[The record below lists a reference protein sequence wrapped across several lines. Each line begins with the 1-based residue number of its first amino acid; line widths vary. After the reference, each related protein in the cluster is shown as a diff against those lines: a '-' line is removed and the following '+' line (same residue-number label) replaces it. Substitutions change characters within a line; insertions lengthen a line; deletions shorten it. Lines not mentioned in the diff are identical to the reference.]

1 MNAEASSYVV
11 RDMAPARLP
20 PVTAFG
26 PWRWL
31 KQNLLQDATSITL
44 TIGGLGFIALLV
56 PSLWR
61 FLVSDAVWHG
71 GPSACA
77 SAKGACWVFIAQKLP
92 FLTYGAYPE
101 AQRWRVDVVVG
112 SGFALIIW
120 LASPRLPRRNLAAAL
135 FFVVF
140 PVVALILLHGAP
152 ALGLETIDTS
162 LWGGIFVTL
171 LLGLAGIVFALPL
184 GTALALGRRSNLPLI
199 RLTATIFIE
208 TVRGVP
214 FITVLFLANFMLP
227 LFVPAAWEPDRLLRP
242 MIGTALFGAAY
253 MAEVVRG
260 GLQALPRGQIEAARA
275 LGLSSWSALR
285 RVVLP
290 QALTI
295 VIPGIVNSFIGLFKD
310 TTLVSIVGIFDFLG
324 AAEAARAD
332 PKWQGPSIATTGYV
346 FAALFYFCCCYA
358 MSRWSHGLERRLRH
372 GPEA

>member
-1 MNAEASSYVV
+1 MNADVSRFVA
-11 RDMAPARLP
+11 RDMAPARSP
-20 PVTAFG
+20 PVAAAG
-26 PWRWL
+26 LWRWL
-31 KQNLLQDATSITL
+31 RHNLFQNAASTFLTL
-44 TIGGLGFIALLV
+44 TGLGFIALLA
-56 PSLWR
+56 PPLWR

-71 GPSACA
+71 GPSACVAA
-77 SAKGACWVFIAQKLP
+77 SGACWTFIAQKLP
-92 FLTYGAYPE
+92 FLTYGSYPE
-101 AQRWRVDVVVG
+101 AQRWRVDVVVLA
-112 SGFALIIW
+112 GFALIVW
-120 LASPRLPRRNLAAAL
+120 LLSPRLAHRNLAAGL
-135 FFVVF
+135 FFVAF
-140 PVVALILLHGAP
+140 PVAALVLLHGAP
-152 ALGLETIDTS
+152 ALGLATIDTS

-171 LLGLAGIVFALPL
+171 LLGLSGIVFSLPL
-184 GTALALGRRSNLPLI
+184 GTALALARRSKLPLI
-199 RLTATIFIE
+199 RFAAALFIE

-227 LFVPAAWEPDRLLRP
+227 LFVPVTWEPDRLLRP

-260 GLQALPRGQIEAARA
+260 GLQALPRGQTEAARA
-275 LGLSSWSALR
+275 LGLSPWASLR

-332 PKWQGPSIATTGYV
+332 PKWQGPSIATTGYI

-358 MSRWSHGLERRLRH
+358 MSRWSQGLERRLRH
-372 GPEA
+372 GPET

>member
-1 MNAEASSYVV
+1 MNAEPSSFVAQSL
-11 RDMAPARLP
+11 APARLP
-20 PVTAFG
+20 PLAASG
-26 PWRWL
+26 WWRWA
-31 KQNLLQDATSITL
+31 KENLFKTL
-44 TIGGLGFIALLV
+44 TSSILTFVGLAFIALLV
-56 PSLWR
+56 PPLWR
-61 FLVSDAVWHG
+61 FLISDAVWHG
-71 GPSACA
+71 GPSACVAA
-77 SAKGACWVFIAQKLP
+77 SGACWAFIAQKLP

-101 AQRWRVDVVVG
+101 ALRWRVNVVVG
-112 SGFALIIW
+112 IGFALIIW
-120 LASPRLPRRNLAAAL
+120 LLSPRLPRHNLAAGL
-135 FFVVF
+135 FFIAF
-140 PVVALILLHGAP
+140 PVAALVLLHGAP
-152 ALGLETIDTS
+152 ALGLPVVDTS

-171 LLGLAGIVFALPL
+171 LLGLTGIVFSLPL
-184 GTALALGRRSNLPLI
+184 GTVLALGRRSHLPLI
-199 RLTATIFIE
+199 RLISTVFIE

-260 GLQALPRGQIEAARA
+260 GLQALPRGQVEAARA
-275 LGLSSWSALR
+275 LGLSPWSSLR

-290 QALTI
+290 QALTT

-324 AAEAARAD
+324 ATEAARAD
-332 PKWQGPSIATTGYV
+332 PKWQGPSIATTGYI